1 METPLPL
8 LPAIA
13 CLSGFAATGGRKDVK
28 RDECDQCQRQ
38 FKHFD
43 LLSPLCAVLCAVF
56 TMRLVYQGLR
66 RYG

>member
-8 LPAIA
+8 LPAIVR
-13 CLSGFAATGGRKDVK
+13 LSGFAAMGGRKDVK
-28 RDECDQCQRQ
+28 RDECEQYKRQ

-56 TMRLVYQGLR
+56 TMSLV
-66 RYG
+66 